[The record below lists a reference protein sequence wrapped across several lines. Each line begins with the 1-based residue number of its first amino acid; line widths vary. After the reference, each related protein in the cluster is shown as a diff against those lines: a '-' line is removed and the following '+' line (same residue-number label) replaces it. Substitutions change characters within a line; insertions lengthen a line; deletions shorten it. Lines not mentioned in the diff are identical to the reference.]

1 MSEYLL
7 LGEKL
12 SHSLSPEIHRM
23 LGNPDYSLAEMPR
36 ESLPD
41 FFAKRDFNGLNVTVP
56 YKKDAFAA
64 CDELS
69 ETARTLGSVNT
80 VVKRPDGTLF
90 GDNTDFF
97 GFSYLLDRAEIDVKD
112 KKCLVIGNGG
122 AAATVCAVLKER
134 GGRVKVITHSENN
147 EAGLSPHFCD
157 TEIVLNTSPVG
168 MFPNCDGTPVELHRF
183 SSLYAAVDLIY
194 NPRRTNFILEAA
206 DMGILYSGG
215 LPMLAAQA
223 VRSDEIFFG
232 KKRSGDIIEAIIEHI
247 EQRTSNVV
255 LVGMPGCGKTTVG
268 KLVAQR
274 SVRRFT
280 DIDEEIEKSAGKS
293 IPEIFSEVGES
304 GFRRLEAEAIASFC
318 GKLSGA
324 VISTGGGSVLLP
336 ENIMHMRRNGIVFF
350 IERPTNE
357 LATEGRPLS
366 DPETLGKMYDK
377 RLPLYKKAAD
387 YTVSGASAGKA
398 ADRICAILSD
408 LGV

>member
-1 MSEYLL
+1 MAKYLL

-23 LGNPDYSLAEMPR
+23 LGNADYSLAEMPR
-36 ESLPD
+36 AALPD
-41 FFAKRDFNGLNVTVP
+41 FFAKRDFDGLNVTVP

-69 ETARTLGSVNT
+69 DAARTLGSVNT
-80 VVKRPDGTLF
+80 VVKRPDGSLY

-97 GFSYLLDRAEIDVKD
+97 GFSYLLDRADIEVRD

-122 AAATVCAVLKER
+122 ASATVCAVLKER
-134 GGRVKVITHSENN
+134 GGRVKVITHGENN

-157 TEIVLNTSPVG
+157 TEIIVNTSPVG
-168 MFPNCDGTPVELHRF
+168 MFPNCDGSPVDLHGF
-183 SSLYAAVDLIY
+183 CSLCAAVDLIY
-194 NPRRTNFILEAA
+194 NPRRTNFILQAA

-232 KKRSGDIIEAIIEHI
+232 RKRSKDIIEAIIEHI
-247 EQRTSNVV
+247 EQQTANVV

-268 KLVAQR
+268 KLVAER
-274 SVRRFT
+274 SVRRFI
-280 DIDEEIEKSAGKS
+280 DIDEMIENSAKKS
-293 IPEIFSEVGES
+293 IPEIFSEIGEA
-304 GFRRLEAEAIASFC
+304 GFRRLEAEAVAGVC

-350 IERPTNE
+350 IERPTDE

-366 DPETLGKMYDK
+366 DPATLGKMYEK
-377 RLPLYKKAAD
+377 RLPLYKKSAD
-387 YTVSGASAGKA
+387 YTVSGESAGNA
-398 ADRICAILSD
+398 ADRICSILSD